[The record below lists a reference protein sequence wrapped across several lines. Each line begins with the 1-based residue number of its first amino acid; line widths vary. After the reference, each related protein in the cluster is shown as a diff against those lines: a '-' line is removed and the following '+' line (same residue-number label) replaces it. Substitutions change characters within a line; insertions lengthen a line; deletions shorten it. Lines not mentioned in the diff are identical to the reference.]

1 MTAILTNMKT
11 NMEKDGF
18 RVRFS
23 LFLLRGSR
31 ARQHARAR
39 ENCQREGRRHAEG
52 KEILPDGDF
61 RFAGVFFLLC
71 ERFEPRNTF
80 ISRLSIIVRVYVVL
94 STTVVDRSD

>member
-1 MTAILTNMKT
+1 M
-11 NMEKDGF
+11 
-18 RVRFS
+18 RFS

-39 ENCQREGRRHAEG
+39 ENCQREERRHAEG

-71 ERFEPRNTF
+71 KRFKPRSHF
-80 ISRLSIIVRVYVVL
+80 ISRLNIIVRVYLVL
-94 STTVVDRSD
+94 SRTVVD

>member
-1 MTAILTNMKT
+1 MDVECDFPCFYSGVVERDNTRGRVKIVNARRGDTRREKKSFRMAI
-11 NMEKDGF
+11 
-18 RVRFS
+18 
-23 LFLLRGSR
+23 
-31 ARQHARAR
+31 
-39 ENCQREGRRHAEG
+39 
-52 KEILPDGDF
+52 F